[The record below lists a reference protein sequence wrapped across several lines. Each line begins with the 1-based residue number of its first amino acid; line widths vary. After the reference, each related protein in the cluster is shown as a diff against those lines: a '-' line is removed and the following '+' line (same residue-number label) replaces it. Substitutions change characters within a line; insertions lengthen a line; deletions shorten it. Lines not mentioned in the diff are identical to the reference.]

1 MSKPDKSALA
11 RIVLIAATGAV
22 VLGGGVAFLS
32 ASAQEKAIE
41 DTPDQPL
48 AYQAYK
54 ADTVQGADAAVA
66 APTTAQPLNRAI
78 FAQSSSS
85 QASSSQATIARA
97 PFRGDI
103 VAGKS
108 VLLRKPMAPAKVD
121 WSAAMKQNERMET
134 QQKTAR
140 TARPSLKARLS
151 RPDLD
156 KTRLPVILPREGGVV
171 DTAKAKMVSFGDA
184 YAINM
189 PQPDRNGVQVTVYG
203 NRTFVASDSG
213 TVSKRPFARLAGVA
227 EDVRIGQMEDGWTA
241 TFTRYGVVY
250 SIDVSCDS
258 INTPDCKTDDYIRN
272 VIAQMDDVTMGSE
285 AQKEAGVQIKED
297 SNWLNQVSKTISNI
311 TKGN

>member
-1 MSKPDKSALA
+1 MSKPDKSAVA
-11 RIVLIAATGAV
+11 RIALIAATGAV

-32 ASAQEKAIE
+32 ASAQDKAAE
-41 DTPDQPL
+41 TTPNQPV
-48 AYQAYK
+48 AYQSLK
-54 ADTVQGADAAVA
+54 ADTVQGTDAATAAQPINRAVLAEPAKTA
-66 APTTAQPLNRAI
+66 APTPA
-78 FAQSSSS
+78 
-85 QASSSQATIARA
+85 ARTT
-97 PFRGDI
+97 FRGDL
-103 VAGKS
+103 VAGKP

-121 WSAAMKQNERMET
+121 WQAAMKQNERMET
-134 QQKTAR
+134 RQQTTKAV
-140 TARPSLKARLS
+140 RPGLKARLS

-189 PQPDRNGVQVTVYG
+189 PQPNRNGVQVTVYG
-203 NRTFVASDSG
+203 NRTFVPGDSG
-213 TVSKRPFARLAGVA
+213 AVSKRPFARLAGVA
-227 EDVRIGQMEDGWTA
+227 EDIRIGQMEDGWTA

-258 INTPDCKTDDYIRN
+258 INTPDCKTDAYIRD

-285 AQKEAGVQIKED
+285 AQKEAEVQVKED

-311 TKGN
+311 TKGG